1 MIKLIVSDIDGTLV
15 PDGTDRIDPEMFR
28 LIKMLKAHGVRFAGA
43 SGRQYV
49 SMRKLFHPVRDDIFY
64 ITDNGSILRDKDRV
78 YSMNVIDR
86 DVLFELISDVKKLD
100 GCDIMLCGLD
110 TAYCEEH
117 SEMFLWMRDSYK
129 YNIQVLGDFETHLK
143 DDIVK
148 LSIYKKDTV
157 EAEVKEWF
165 YPKWKDRF
173 VIASAG
179 TMWMDIVNPGAD
191 KGSALKKLMKE
202 LELSKEEVMA
212 FGDNINDLGMLEAA
226 GESYA
231 IGSARQEVKDAAKHI
246 APPLNIYGETI
257 ALREFLEKQGR
268 YDTTLR

>member
-1 MIKLIVSDIDGTLV
+1 MIVSEQEKQPGHCKC
-15 PDGTDRIDPEMFR
+15 RR
-28 LIKMLKAHGVRFAGA
+28 N
-43 SGRQYV
+43 QN
-49 SMRKLFHPVRDDIFY
+49 
-64 ITDNGSILRDKDRV
+64 NGFCVIGPNSIA
-78 YSMNVIDR
+78 
-86 DVLFELISDVKKLD
+86 ELIANFVHKNIVSESVNHIANK
-100 GCDIMLCGLD
+100 GCVPCGNI
-110 TAYCEEH
+110 AE
-117 SEMFLWMRDSYK
+117 FPYK

-257 ALREFLEKQGR
+257 ALREFLEKQGW